1 MVSKLDVKNGVYNRM
16 VSKLDVK
23 NGIYNRMVFTLDIS
37 ECVYESILSKLDGWG
52 LWKYSIQ
59 IRCTGGVIYEIIVF
73 KLDVL
78 CVGPMKV

>member
-1 MVSKLDVKNGVYNRM
+1 MVFKLD
-16 VSKLDVK
+16 
-23 NGIYNRMVFTLDIS
+23 IF

-59 IRCTGGVIYEIIVF
+59 IRCTEGVIYEIIVF

>member
-1 MVSKLDVKNGVYNRM
+1 M

-23 NGIYNRMVFTLDIS
+23 NGIYNRMVFKLDIS
-37 ECVYESILSKLDGWG
+37 ECVYESIVSKLDGCC

-59 IRCTGGVIYEIIVF
+59 TRCTDGGVYAIIVF